1 MSVSNDSTLAGTVDD
16 STALL
21 SSSTFLDFCV
31 KVRTDDTSV
40 LPVPGK
46 PFKILH
52 LSEKEDME
60 LADALLENKIV
71 T

>member
-1 MSVSNDSTLAGTVDD
+1 
-16 STALL
+16 LL

-46 PFKILH
+46 PFKIRH
-52 LSEKEDME
+52 LSEKED
-60 LADALLENKIV
+60 ALGATLGWNSLMLSWK
-71 T
+71 TTASYT